1 VVRHA
6 RSAHLGPAGG
16 IFTRID
22 RQLTFK
28 VEPGPAPADSI
39 RYPQHGPYDERL
51 GYAGLPDF
59 ITKLNA
65 RDYAVTA
72 QARMSP
78 KMVQLVDRGIF
89 ATYHEKTARA

>member
-1 VVRHA
+1 MREVRT
-6 RSAHLGPAGG
+6 SALQAEF
-16 IFTRID
+16 FTRID

-51 GYAGLPDF
+51 GYASLPDF